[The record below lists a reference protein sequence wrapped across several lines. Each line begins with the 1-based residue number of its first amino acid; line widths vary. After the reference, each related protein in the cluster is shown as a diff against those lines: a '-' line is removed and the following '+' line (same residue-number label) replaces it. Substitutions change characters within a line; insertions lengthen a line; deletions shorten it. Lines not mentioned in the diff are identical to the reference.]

1 MSLTT
6 RNGYTAPTDSNLSAP
21 FRLRKLSLVPAFLHV
36 QIARIQSVIK
46 ANVSIGVGTRRFHSK
61 PGHRVMSVMT
71 IFRQWST
78 PDTLPRAPD
87 RAQNHITTSGYLQLT
102 EIILPSRVLGGL
114 VVPRPED

>member
-1 MSLTT
+1 MRTEPDFFGLVSVCSCATSRGVHKVRKITSKHGNFPMSLTT

-71 IFRQWST
+71 IFRQ
-78 PDTLPRAPD
+78 
-87 RAQNHITTSGYLQLT
+87 
-102 EIILPSRVLGGL
+102 
-114 VVPRPED
+114 